1 MASQMED
8 RRGCF
13 GRLGATTWANRCALP
28 MCHREEEERSTRK
41 KEEEA
46 AEQQQQHRRWRDGV
60 VGVVDSGGRQLTG
73 EWSRASRSSLVPSR
87 PAFPRLA
94 SPSMSFFRG
103 CCSTCPSPPP
113 PPRHRYHMPARDVY
127 VAIQCVGL
135 RDRELHCARADLLV

>member
-60 VGVVDSGGRQLTG
+60 VGVVDVEEDSWQVNGHEHLARPSYHLGQLSHV
-73 EWSRASRSSLVPSR
+73 SRVPR
-87 PAFPRLA
+87 
-94 SPSMSFFRG
+94 
-103 CCSTCPSPPP
+103 CPFSAAAVRHVPPP
-113 PPRHRYHMPARDVY
+113 PLAT
-127 VAIQCVGL
+127 AITCLHVTFTS
-135 RDRELHCARADLLV
+135 RFNASAYATESCIVRERIY